1 MTHEEVGD
9 AQAAPPPF
17 HYGSH
22 YSSLGVVLFFLLR
35 LEPFTTQALALQDGR
50 FDHADRLF
58 HSVAETCSE
67 SSTNTP
73 EQQAPAERCSHA
85 PPPRVGAGGSTAWRR
100 ATRLTS
106 RSSSCTA

>member
-22 YSSLGVVLFFLLR
+22 YSLLGVVLFFLLR

-58 HSVAETCSE
+58 HSVGQTYSNAT
-67 SSTNTP
+67 TNSADVKVQPPHYYVT
-73 EQQAPAERCSHA
+73 ARC
-85 PPPRVGAGGSTAWRR
+85 
-100 ATRLTS
+100 
-106 RSSSCTA
+106 